1 MAVWNCQAVG
11 KLNLANRVY
20 AKDQLQLCESGEVRL
35 FIQIEML
42 NIGQQISS
50 MHQNPTENRSK
61 ISGGT
66 SKFTTVALSSVAVL
80 RDARDAKK

>member
-1 MAVWNCQAVG
+1 M
-11 KLNLANRVY
+11 
-20 AKDQLQLCESGEVRL
+20 
-35 FIQIEML
+35 FIRMEML

-66 SKFTTVALSSVAVL
+66 SKYTTEALSSVAVS